1 MFFDSIGFIT
11 AAASIFILR
20 YRAKKEGEPN
30 GIYKIKGYP
39 FLPAFFILVY
49 LGVNISVFYAN
60 PTAALTGF
68 ILFVAGIPL
77 YYLIKFVVNRKAA

>member
-1 MFFDSIGFIT
+1 MFFDSIGFMA

-20 YRAKKEGEPN
+20 YRAKREGEPE

-49 LGVNISVFYAN
+49 LGVNISVFYSN
-60 PTAALTGF
+60 PMAAATGF
-68 ILFVAGIPL
+68 VLFIAGIPL
-77 YYLIKFVVNRKAA
+77 YYLVKFVVDKKK